1 MRTFALHLTSLHL
14 AIQHHAHAVQ
24 HRAISTSKPL
34 VQWSEDVI
42 KGDPFFGRSR
52 VRFRV
57 RPWASNTIAR
67 DHLA

>member
-1 MRTFALHLTSLHL
+1 MSLWIRLCNHTYIHTHGL
-14 AIQHHAHAVQ
+14 EM
-24 HRAISTSKPL
+24 

-42 KGDPFFGRSR
+42 KADPFYGRSR

-57 RPWASNTIAR
+57 RPWVSNTIAR